1 MAATNMTQRLSFVSF
16 MQIPSL
22 SMKQQLGS
30 SITHRNEHT
39 QCRHNTKS
47 QPHGD
52 RHGLFN
58 NLRKLSLQCI
68 VTDHLHTMP
77 KLVLGSTCNRT

>member
-1 MAATNMTQRLSFVSF
+1 MAATNMTQRLSFVSS

-58 NLRKLSLQCI
+58 NPFSIDETTGSGLSSE
-68 VTDHLHTMP
+68 VVFTMH
-77 KLVLGSTCNRT
+77 CD